1 MERNEIKIRAKK
13 ILFIFVAALFFVMPW
28 IFPVLRGH
36 APGAAVFCGILFA
49 LFIGNPFE
57 KWTGKL
63 TSNLLGLAIVGM
75 GCGMNF
81 LKVLRAGADGI
92 LFTLAGIVLGLGLGI
107 YLGKKLKIAPQVA
120 YLTSVGTSICG
131 GSAIAAAAPVLKS
144 APHEIALSSAVV
156 FSLNAV
162 ALFVFPAVGKALNMD
177 QEAFGYWA
185 ALGIHDTSSV
195 VGATLA
201 YGQEAL
207 EVGTTIKLARA
218 LWIVPVTIF
227 LSICIAPRLNGEK
240 QKIRP
245 KVPWF
250 IPCFL
255 VASALVTFIPVLA
268 PAGNFLKDIS
278 KYLMILTLFLI
289 GSNLNRDKLKQLGI
303 RPVIH
308 GVILWVILAGVWCFC
323 TVLGIAG

>member
-1 MERNEIKIRAKK
+1 MENNNRILYIKKFFY
-13 ILFIFVAALFFVMPW
+13 LLAATLFFILPW
-28 IFPVLRGH
+28 IFPVLRDH

-57 KWTGKL
+57 KITGKI
-63 TSNLLGLAIVGM
+63 TGNLLGIAIVGM

-92 LFTLAGIVLGLGLGI
+92 LFTLAGIILGLSLGVF
-107 YLGKKLKIAPQVA
+107 LGKKLKISPQVA

-162 ALFVFPAVGKALNMD
+162 ALFVFPAIGRALNMD

-227 LSICIAPRLNGEK
+227 LSIWVAPRLSGEK
-240 QKIRP
+240 QKVRF

-255 VASALVTFIPVLA
+255 AASALVTFLPVLA

-289 GSNLNRDKLKQLGI
+289 GSNLNKEKLKQLGF

-308 GVILWVILAGVWCFC
+308 GVILWLILAGIWGVCAF
-323 TVLGIAG
+323 TGIAG

>member
-1 MERNEIKIRAKK
+1 MNKTLFLKK
-13 ILFIFVAALFFVMPW
+13 AAYILLGTAFFVCPW
-28 IFPVLRGH
+28 IFPVLRDH

-63 TSNLLGLAIVGM
+63 TSNLLGAAIVGM

-81 LKVLRAGADGI
+81 IKVLRAGGNGI
-92 LFTLAGIVLGLGLGI
+92 LFTLAGIVLGLVLGI

-162 ALFVFPAVGKALNMD
+162 ALFVFPAVGRALGMD

-218 LWIVPVTIF
+218 LWIVPVTVF
-227 LSICIAPRLNGEK
+227 LSIWVAPRLNGEK
-240 QKIRP
+240 QKVKI

-255 VASALVTFIPVLA
+255 AASALVTFLPQLA
-268 PAGNFLKDIS
+268 PAGNFLKDVS

-289 GSNLNRDKLKQLGI
+289 GSNLNKDKLKQLGF

-308 GVILWVILAGVWCFC
+308 GVILWVILAGLWCAC
-323 TVLGIAG
+323 TVLGIAS